1 MDLVPAG
8 EKHIKEY
15 FLIHSSLDTIDMMLR
30 SKKDYFLGQ
39 LKSDDVVLYAFV
51 NAIRTLI
58 VTQILGWSWFSDP
71 RRRSKSPSKK
81 ISKSSSIRPTTP
93 WRRCFSTLY
102 TSPRTASALLCSSR
116 GLRPR

>member
-15 FLIHSSLDTIDMMLR
+15 FLIHSSLDTIDLMLR

-51 NAIRTLI
+51 NAIRTLN
-58 VTQILGWSWFSDP
+58 VTQ
-71 RRRSKSPSKK
+71 R
-81 ISKSSSIRPTTP
+81 
-93 WRRCFSTLY
+93 
-102 TSPRTASALLCSSR
+102 
-116 GLRPR
+116 